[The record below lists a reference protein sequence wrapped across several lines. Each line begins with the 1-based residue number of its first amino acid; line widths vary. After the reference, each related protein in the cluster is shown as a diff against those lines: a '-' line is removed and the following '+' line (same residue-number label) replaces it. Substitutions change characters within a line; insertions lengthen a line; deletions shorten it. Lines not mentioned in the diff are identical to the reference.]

1 MRKLTD
7 WINNKVNEFE
17 VEMEPK
23 KNEKLEE
30 KQTKKKLKKAKK
42 TIKDIADE
50 RDLYRDKYMAILEE
64 KGEGFN
70 QYLYYQNKANEAE
83 ADEKE
88 ARKEVNDIKGDLKD
102 YDNVIGRLFIK
113 EPVTSLEK
121 CDDYDNFLAYVV
133 RLHFIDKDLPLKGI
147 ASACKKLSI
156 TKSMIKK
163 ESSYLYKVLE
173 VDKWDIE

>member
-1 MRKLTD
+1 MSKLTD

-64 KGEGFN
+64 KGEIK
-70 QYLYYQNKANEAE
+70 YLYRGQYPVVYKKELDTDAKNDFYFEE
-83 ADEKE
+83 VDDEK
-88 ARKEVNDIKGDLKD
+88 
-102 YDNVIGRLFIK
+102 
-113 EPVTSLEK
+113 
-121 CDDYDNFLAYVV
+121 
-133 RLHFIDKDLPLKGI
+133 
-147 ASACKKLSI
+147 
-156 TKSMIKK
+156 
-163 ESSYLYKVLE
+163 
-173 VDKWDIE
+173 